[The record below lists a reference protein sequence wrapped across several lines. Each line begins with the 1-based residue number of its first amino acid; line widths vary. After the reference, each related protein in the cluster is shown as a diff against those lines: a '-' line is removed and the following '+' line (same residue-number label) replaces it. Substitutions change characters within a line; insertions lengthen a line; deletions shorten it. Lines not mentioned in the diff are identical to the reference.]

1 EAGAYWLHRA
11 RLYRR
16 QLDEKVFGT
25 QAEIARHEGVSRA
38 RMSQITMLLRL
49 DERLQQ
55 DVLAGSYGIIADRT
69 LREIVRLRKAKRP
82 MTAPA
87 CFEQLASGHLN
98 MVLTGPDDQPAYIA
112 TEPDAEQ
119 RDLLERLRLSYLVDE
134 AEIASRIQP
143 RPAA

>member
-1 EAGAYWLHRA
+1 MA
-11 RLYRR
+11 LYR
-16 QLDEKVFGT
+16 QKDAEEKDFETIKSDLELRPIFHHTDPKVR
-25 QAEIARHEGVSRA
+25 AHVSLC
-38 RMSQITMLLRL
+38 MLALL
-49 DERLQQ
+49 VE
-55 DVLAGSYGIIADRT
+55 RT
-69 LREIVRLRKAKRP
+69 LERRLRKAKRP

-112 TEPDAEQ
+112 TEPDVEQ
-119 RDLLERLRLSYLVDE
+119 RDLLERLRLSHLVDE